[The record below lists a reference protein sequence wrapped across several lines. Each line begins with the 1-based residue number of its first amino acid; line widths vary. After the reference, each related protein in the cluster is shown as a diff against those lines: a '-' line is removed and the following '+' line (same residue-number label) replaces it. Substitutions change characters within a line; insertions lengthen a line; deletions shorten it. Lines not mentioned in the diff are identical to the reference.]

1 MELHV
6 CMLDQRQKELSPFIA
21 TAAYL
26 RSSLALLSSYLLP
39 GSGSFEVFSR
49 RNQSSDGTLLKFTG
63 KFLVRPMDPKKTGH
77 FF

>member
-63 KFLVRPMDPKKTGH
+63 KIFSQADGP
-77 FF
+77 